1 VRHGLFSAYQ
11 LRSGQFL
18 AHLGGSLSP
27 VIATV
32 TIGMSVLSA
41 RSQAL
46 PTLDVRPV
54 CRGIA
59 SQSAD
64 PLGAGLKT
72 TVEQCVNGEHDVR
85 VQLEREWS
93 TLSPTD
99 KQHCVSLATT
109 GGESSYT
116 ELLTCLEM
124 ARDVRALRS
133 APSTPTRVDA
143 TKKSASSPSLP
154 TPRQTPSDK
163 TPQSTA
169 EPSASERTEPKK
181 EVKFIANASE
191 ALAQHKLADLE
202 AAVQQV
208 KEETGRATAETYS
221 RYLTF
226 VPLLALLVAGYLF
239 RWVSSAFR
247 EKA

>member
-1 VRHGLFSAYQ
+1 MKDFSM
-11 LRSGQFL
+11 R
-18 AHLGGSLSP
+18 GSLSP

-32 TIGMSVLSA
+32 IIGMSVLSA

-64 PLGAGLKT
+64 PLGAGLKA

-85 VQLEREWS
+85 VQLEREWP
-93 TLSPTD
+93 TLSPAD

-133 APSTPTRVDA
+133 APSTPSGADV
-143 TKKSASSPSLP
+143 TKKSAPSPSLP
-154 TPRQTPSDK
+154 TTRPTPSDK
-163 TPQSTA
+163 TSQQTA
-169 EPSASERTEPKK
+169 AGEPSASEKTEPKK
-181 EVKFIANASE
+181 DLEHAKSDVFTAKASE
-191 ALAQHKLADLE
+191 ALGQRKLADAE
-202 AAVQQV
+202 AAVQRV
-208 KEETGRATAETYS
+208 KEETGRATAEAYS
-221 RYLTF
+221 RYLIF

-239 RWVSSAFR
+239 RWVASGFR